1 LAVARDG
8 AEERRR
14 SFFFKWVWSEI
25 RGILLPSVFTGV
37 EVFGREEDFN
47 GEAAGV
53 VSLDSSGEP
62 GGEPIGVL
70 DTDDGT
76 DVLMGMVPVMVTV
89 MMR

>member
-47 GEAAGV
+47 GEAY
-53 VSLDSSGEP
+53 SSKE
-62 GGEPIGVL
+62 EL
-70 DTDDGT
+70 
-76 DVLMGMVPVMVTV
+76 
-89 MMR
+89 